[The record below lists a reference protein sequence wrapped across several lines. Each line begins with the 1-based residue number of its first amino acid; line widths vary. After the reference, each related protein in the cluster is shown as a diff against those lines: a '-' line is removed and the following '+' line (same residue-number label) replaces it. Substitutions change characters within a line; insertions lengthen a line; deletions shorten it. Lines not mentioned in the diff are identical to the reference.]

1 MEISTN
7 LLRISGNSYIASI
20 VDFFFYFDV
29 TCDLW
34 SVTCDLRPVTCD
46 LRPVTCDLQKKPVVA
61 EVLMGLLRQIYYGR
75 NGASLEER

>member
-1 MEISTN
+1 MEISTD

-20 VDFFFYFDV
+20 VVFFFYFDV

-34 SVTCDLRPVTCD
+34 SVTCD